1 MLHRLYYFT
10 PRPYSFLS
18 TVPVQPCAR
27 LRSSP
32 MGISVWQILLIVL
45 VGILLFGAGRLPR
58 LMGDM
63 AKGIKSFREGMKEEI
78 SDDSSQISKLDS
90 LKDTVSQ
97 NLDSKKD
104 VTDK

>member
-1 MLHRLYYFT
+1 
-10 PRPYSFLS
+10 
-18 TVPVQPCAR
+18 
-27 LRSSP
+27 

-78 SDDSSQISKLDS
+78 SESPSQISKLDNP
-90 LKDTVSQ
+90 KDPDSQ
-97 NLDSKKD
+97 DLGSKKD
-104 VTDK
+104 SVDQK